1 MTNDMDNFNLR
12 YFNLGQ
18 DDLVGRVDVLANA
31 VRDMLSENASLRRE
45 IDELMTRVQQVEW
58 DVTDHTIPEER

>member
-1 MTNDMDNFNLR
+1 MTNDLDNFNLR

-31 VRDMLSENASLRRE
+31 VRDLLSENASLRRE
-45 IDELMTRVQQVEW
+45 IEELRSRVGQLEW
-58 DVTDHTIPEER
+58 DTTDHTIPEER

>member
-1 MTNDMDNFNLR
+1 MTNDLDNFNLR

-31 VRDMLSENASLRRE
+31 VRDLLSENASLRRE
-45 IDELMTRVQQVEW
+45 IDDLNYRVREIEI
-58 DVTDHTIPEER
+58 DHEPPCRGDS

>member
-1 MTNDMDNFNLR
+1 MTNDLDNFNLR
-12 YFNLGQ
+12 YFNLGH

-31 VRDMLSENASLRRE
+31 VRDLLSENASLRRE
-45 IDELMTRVQQVEW
+45 IDELRTRVQHVEW

>member
-1 MTNDMDNFNLR
+1 MTNDLDNFNLR

-31 VRDMLSENASLRRE
+31 VRDLLSENASLRRN
-45 IDELMTRVQQVEW
+45 IDELMARVQQVEW